1 MGKIMPTIAFALL
14 PEAGHYYA
22 VMGLAHKLKA
32 AGHRIYFLGILDF
45 QSMIVSQGF
54 EFISFLEDVFPAGF
68 IQAQAMGNPG
78 AEREGIF
85 KTMKRES
92 NRVKEL
98 NATWFKDAL
107 YEKLKDIQPDLVLVD
122 SYLAYLALVTY
133 RYQIPSILIS
143 VTLPQYKEKGIPPIT
158 SIYIPTNKK
167 RNPFRANLAWAG
179 CYLRNYAGM
188 RLASIFGIDINYRRL
203 MHRLA
208 KFGGYPEK
216 EIYAY
221 NAFIPG
227 LNLPEL
233 ILCPRELDFPRKENP
248 HSLYIESSL
257 PAPKPDTSFPWDKI
271 TANRPLIF
279 CTLGSQ
285 SHQWRGSSRFF
296 QTMIQ
301 LFEARPEW
309 QLVISLGQYIN
320 IEEFKTTAPNI
331 VIVNWAPHAE
341 VLKRTTLMVNHGGLG
356 TVKECIY
363 YDVPMIS
370 IPFMR
375 DQPGNAARVAYH
387 GLGILLPKNK
397 ISRQNLE
404 NAIERILNEPSFRT
418 NVQRMG
424 ARFREIEASGVGV
437 QTIARF
443 LRQRVG

>member
-1 MGKIMPTIAFALL
+1 MSTIAFALL
-14 PEAGHYYA
+14 PEAGHYYT

-32 AGHRIYFLGILDF
+32 VGHRIYFLGILDF
-45 QSMIVSQGF
+45 QSMVVSQGF
-54 EFISFLEDVFPAGF
+54 EFISFLEEVFPAGF
-68 IQAQAMGNPG
+68 IEAQATGSPG

-92 NRVKEL
+92 NRVREL
-98 NATWFKDAL
+98 NETWFKDAV
-107 YEKLKDIQPDLVLVD
+107 YEKLKDIRPDLVLVD
-122 SYLAYLALVTY
+122 SYLAYLALVTF
-133 RYQIPSILIS
+133 RYKIPSILIS
-143 VTLPQYKEKGIPPIT
+143 VTLPQYKEYGIPPIT
-158 SIYIPTNKK
+158 STYIPKNKSGN
-167 RNPFRANLAWAG
+167 RLRANLAWAG

-188 RLASIFGIDINYRRL
+188 RLASIFGIDLNYLRL
-203 MHRLA
+203 MRRLA

-216 EIYAY
+216 DIYPH

-233 ILCPRELDFPRKENP
+233 ILCPRELDFPREANP
-248 HSLYIESSL
+248 HALYIESSL
-257 PAPKPDTSFPWDKI
+257 PAQKADESFPWDKI
-271 TANRPLIF
+271 NPDRPLVF

-285 SHQWRGSSRFF
+285 SHQWRGSPRFF
-296 QTMIQ
+296 QMMIQ
-301 LFEARPEW
+301 LFAARPEW
-309 QLVISLGQYIN
+309 QLVLAIGQYIN

-331 VIVNWAPHAE
+331 IIVNWAPHAE

-387 GLGILLPKNK
+387 GLGILLPKSK
-397 ISRQNLE
+397 LSRQNLE
-404 NAIERILNEPSFRT
+404 ASIERILNEPAFST
-418 NVQRMG
+418 NVKRMG
-424 ARFREIEASGVGV
+424 ARFREIEASDVGV

-443 LRQRVG
+443 VNHQVA